1 MPPTSDLTGALPNA
15 DVVPCVDDGSVTAL
29 VCTRNRPSDVERI
42 ARSLLRGNTR
52 ALQLIVV
59 DQSDDDLTEQVLRQP
74 EFVDAVQYVRSTTR
88 GKGAAMNE
96 GIRLA
101 TSPFVVCTDDDCEA
115 PPGWVEAMT
124 ALLADDDRLAVAFC
138 RVEAP
143 PHDPSV
149 GYVPVYLPDRRRL
162 MRSAIATCA
171 HRGIGA
177 GMVLRRD
184 VVLALGGMDE
194 SFGPGAR
201 FPSGDD
207 WDFEVRALLKGWRA
221 LETPELAITHHGFRT
236 YVEGRDHS
244 NRDWLALGGVAAKP
258 LRAGHPIAVVMA
270 IYIVVARAILPML
283 GDLASLRRP
292 SGGQRIIA
300 FWRGY
305 VRGLRTPVDR
315 ATLRYR
321 RVGTPAPPSR
331 PSPPAPPAPP
341 SASSNRG

>member
-1 MPPTSDLTGALPNA
+1 MQSTGDLTGALPIA
-15 DVVPCVDDGSVTAL
+15 DVVPTVDDGTVTAL
-29 VCTRNRPSDVERI
+29 VCTCNRPSDIERI
-42 ARSLLRGNTR
+42 TRSLLQGSTR
-52 ALQLIVV
+52 PLQLIIV
-59 DQSDDDLTEQVLRQP
+59 DQSDDDLTEQVLRGP
-74 EFVDAVQYVRSTTR
+74 EFADRVRYVRSVTR

-115 PPGWVEAMT
+115 PPGWVEAMA
-124 ALLADDDRLAVAFC
+124 ALLADDDRIAVAFC

-143 PHDPSV
+143 PYDHAV
-149 GYVPVYLPDRRRL
+149 GYVPVYLPHRRRL

-184 VVLALGGMDE
+184 VVLDLGGMDE

-236 YVEGRDHS
+236 YGEGRDHS
-244 NRDWLALGGVAAKP
+244 KRDWLALGGVAAKP
-258 LRAGHPIAVVMA
+258 LRAGHPIALLMALYVVIASA
-270 IYIVVARAILPML
+270 IVPMFV
-283 GDLASLRRP
+283 DLASLRKP

-305 VRGLRTPVDR
+305 VRGLRTPVDPE
-315 ATLRYR
+315 TLRYR
-321 RVGTPAPPSR
+321 PVDPPSGNSR
-331 PSPPAPPAPP
+331 
-341 SASSNRG
+341 